1 MAQAKSDIELE
12 DAFEE
17 AADQDDDEGSEAPQN
32 KTSSLAK
39 RRDIDNLLE
48 ERRLRRQ
55 LAEYDYDL

>member
-17 AADQDDDEGSEAPQN
+17 AADQDDDEGGEAPQN
-32 KTSSLAK
+32 KPSSLAK

>member
-1 MAQAKSDIELE
+1 MAQAKSDLDLE
-12 DAFEE
+12 ESFTEVE
-17 AADQDDDEGSEAPQN
+17 QDDNEGSEAAPT